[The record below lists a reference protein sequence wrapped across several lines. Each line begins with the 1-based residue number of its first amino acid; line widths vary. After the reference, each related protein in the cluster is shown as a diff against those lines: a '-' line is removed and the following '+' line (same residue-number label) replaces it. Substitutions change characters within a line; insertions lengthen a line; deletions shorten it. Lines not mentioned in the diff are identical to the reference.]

1 MNNHDTFR
9 LEVRSYII
17 GGILSLGITVLVYFA
32 VTGHWAQASLIAAAA
47 LAAAALQFLVQAR
60 FFLHL
65 TKRDSAPM
73 MRQSMFFM
81 GIMLLV
87 IVIGSLWIM
96 MNVNYNMG
104 MTPEQMQEYMLE
116 QNKKGF

>member
-1 MNNHDTFR
+1 MNDHNTFR

-32 VTGHWAQASLIAAAA
+32 VTGHWAQASFLAAAA
-47 LAAAALQFLVQAR
+47 LAAAALQFLVQTR

-65 TKRDSAPM
+65 TKQDSTPM
-73 MRQSMFFM
+73 MRQSMLFM
-81 GIMLLV
+81 GIMLLI

-96 MNVNYNMG
+96 MNLNYNMG
-104 MTPEQMQEYMLE
+104 MAPEQMQEYMLK